1 MMKAMTTEKWWSY
14 PAESEE
20 GHTIIITGRDDI
32 EKWQKPGKY
41 PVRVTV
47 SWDYAPKADGMPAD
61 SDAEL
66 MEQATDA
73 MLDEFGKDKCA
84 VMTGIYTG
92 AGRRDWIFYTHS
104 LNIFGKVFNRALAA
118 LPELP
123 LKFEAAEDPDWE
135 EYRDM
140 RDATYV
146 PDED

>member
-1 MMKAMTTEKWWSY
+1 MNCKSNKWWSY
-14 PAESEE
+14 PAEAEN
-20 GHTIIITGRDDI
+20 GQTIIITGRDDI
-32 EKWQKPGKY
+32 EKWQKHGKF
-41 PVRVTV
+41 PLRVTV
-47 SWDYAPKADGMPAD
+47 SWDYNPKTDGMPSDAD
-61 SDAEL
+61 SAL

-73 MLDEFGKDKCA
+73 LLDEFGKDKTA

-92 AGRRDWIFYTHS
+92 AGRRDWVFYAHS
-104 LNIFGKVFNRALAA
+104 LNIFGKVFNRALASV
-118 LPELP
+118 PELP